1 MQPFYNTLAMPI
13 EIIGSGFSFPYIL
26 QYLAISLIFLT
37 VGIFAYIK
45 LRYPFWNSQ
54 PVYHIYDFWRSFY
67 TTPFIIRRGYPLVS
81 KFCDFDHIKTF
92 DYVDLTGG
100 QIAAFIDLVQCHW
113 AGGGEKK
120 SSENPEYE
128 EETGLLYA
136 FTAGNFDAYMSGH
149 IYPSFV
155 SFYLEPQV
163 RRIKSGSS
171 STISDEWKVP
181 YACMT
186 SRSIIVQSGDRSYN
200 AYYWDFLTCNRNR
213 KRDPSIMRRLI
224 QTHTYRTMMRMPEIP
239 IAFFRKNGI
248 EYSASTG
255 IVSVVEFP
263 QRLYMTKGMGVTLV
277 APQLP
282 KYFIVV
288 DVTRTNLSD
297 FFQFLDE
304 TAFYAFTA
312 VTNIGNISEMVLR
325 GVIYIYL
332 LTSRGKIFAA
342 YIFRDSRIC
351 FEENGGP
358 ILELVA
364 SICGKDTPLEVFYGG
379 FLHARYMV
387 FTRYPAFYWLSID
400 GVGSNVDIMRLLEG
414 SMQVKLETICAYY
427 FYNFFCPKI
436 EPSRAFVL
444 L

>member
-1 MQPFYNTLAMPI
+1 MQPFYNHLGMPI
-13 EIIGSGFSFPYIL
+13 EIIGNHYGSYIF
-26 QYLAISLIFLT
+26 QYLAISLLFLT

-45 LRYPFWNSQ
+45 LRYPFWNLQ
-54 PVYHIYDFWRSFY
+54 PVYHIYDFWRTFY

-100 QIAAFIDLVQCHW
+100 QIAAFVDLVQCHW
-113 AGGGEKK
+113 IEGDKEKEGAGK
-120 SSENPEYE
+120 PVYE
-128 EETGLLYA
+128 EETGVIYA

-155 SFYLEPQV
+155 SFYLEPQLK
-163 RRIKSGSS
+163 RIKNGSS
-171 STISDEWKVP
+171 SSVSEGWKVP

-186 SRSIIVQSGDRSYN
+186 SRSIIVQTGDRSYN

-213 KRDPSIMRRLI
+213 KNDPSIMRRLI
-224 QTHTYRTMMRMPEIP
+224 QTHTYRTMMRIPEIP

-248 EYSASTG
+248 GISASTG
-255 IVSVVEFP
+255 IVAVVEFP
-263 QRLYMTKGMGVTLV
+263 QRLYMTKAVGVKLD

-288 DVTRTNLSD
+288 DVNRTNLGD

-312 VTNIGNISEMVLR
+312 VTNIGNLSEMVLR

-364 SICGKDTPLEVFYGG
+364 SICGKDTPLEVFYVG
-379 FLHARYMV
+379 FLHARYMI
-387 FTRYPAFYWLSID
+387 FTRYPVFCWLSID
-400 GVGSNVDIMRLLEG
+400 GVGSNLDIMRLLERG
-414 SMQVKLETICAYY
+414 MPSKMETICAYY
-427 FYNFFCPKI
+427 FYNFFCPRV